1 MIWTP
6 ARTFAITYKINH
18 DANSSIGLVLMSL
31 PACTCVFFSSSNETL
46 QGRKH
51 LQVMSQ
57 ETLAISCK
65 LSQGFEKNTS
75 IGGGVIK

>member
-1 MIWTP
+1 
-6 ARTFAITYKINH
+6 
-18 DANSSIGLVLMSL
+18 MSL